1 MPGFARHTQNPGA
14 SRRKAG
20 SRYRRAA
27 SARSRCNCG
36 GNCGGFP
43 NRARP
48 VETRS
53 LPTVAHS
60 FPRSFTFYVAHPIH
74 SNDSLSPA
82 RLICYPYRLDRPSRS
97 RPLDLNHKTL
107 FHTHIRLSI
116 YVFDGHRLICP
127 FSQGVHPNSHRAM
140 QSSQRL
146 DSLTPASSPV
156 RVTHLC
162 RTASRWL
169 HSQHAV
175 LPLQDLPQT
184 CFSYTYTFIPIYI
197 SESMRLLAKR
207 RRKQRTELRSEGV
220 RDQRSELGGQM
231 SAGSHSLA

>member
-1 MPGFARHTQNPGA
+1 MPDFPRHTQNPGA

-175 LPLQDLPQT
+175 LPLQIYLRRA
-184 CFSYTYTFIPIYI
+184 FIHIYVYPYI
-197 SESMRLLAKR
+197 YLSESVYVSFA
-207 RRKQRTELRSEGV
+207 
-220 RDQRSELGGQM
+220 
-231 SAGSHSLA
+231 